1 MMECT
6 KGFYEELVNIEKG
19 VRNFDLDDLYWYQD
33 KVLKIS
39 CILSYL
45 AYKENDESKLEELGG
60 VHEKAYEVRR
70 RINNR
75 IIKLR
80 KEMVKHE
87 HDNND

>member
-6 KGFYEELVNIEKG
+6 KGFYEELVNIEKE

-33 KVLKIS
+33 KVSKIS

-45 AYKENDESKLEELGG
+45 AYQEKDESKLEEIGD

-80 KEMVKHE
+80 REMMKYE
-87 HDNND
+87 HDNNE